1 MASSRSSTLRPT
13 PLGSFRGRSTSST
26 SLSDSPTCL
35 SSEERGVRTSMS
47 DESRSPSRLSTSSDA
62 ETFNNNS
69 NTNTMTSRSST
80 ATPVSP
86 FGPGAFGFPASLM
99 NFPGVSLG
107 LRRHG
112 HGHGHGPNVVP
123 SQHVGRDMGKDLHTM
138 KLLNIRLRCFL
149 VKVHELERKNRLLET
164 EVRTLR
170 GRFGLPL
177 GPTSASSEESSMG
190 EFGEGLGSLLW
201 RLGGIG
207 ERPHHQGPASQGVG
221 VQVDTVGP
229 EVRALY
235 NVLAM
240 VRRERDQ
247 YRARFEEEQVRSKE
261 LQDTVTRLNEQW
273 AELDS
278 RIQEKARRVDMDI
291 CRRIELTAK
300 LCDIAQHCGDG
311 NALAKLTSPRRDG
324 RHSSDAEDVAD
335 LHSGKAGGGAVG
347 GRHVDGISETSEEEA
362 MSGNLTDEVKKM
374 WHQIRE
380 VADFD
385 SDSDSLT
392 WEEMDNTLLLWDD
405 LPTSNVPNNE
415 NLCAPAKDEGWT
427 DSVEN
432 VILETETLFQ
442 RREKEYQETI
452 SEIELE
458 LQNAKNDMTRHLHEY
473 MEMCSMKRGLDVQM
487 ESCTSLMSHS
497 TARSPCVSPMSSP
510 SPEPDQEAAVQ
521 PSTAEE
527 S

>member
-1 MASSRSSTLRPT
+1 MDSSRSSALRPT

-26 SLSDSPTCL
+26 SLLDSPTFL
-35 SSEERGVRTSMS
+35 SNEEHCAHMSMS
-47 DESRSPSRLSTSSDA
+47 DESRSQSRLSMSSDT
-62 ETFNNNS
+62 ETFN
-69 NTNTMTSRSST
+69 MTGRSTT

-99 NFPGVSLG
+99 SLPGVNLT
-107 LRRHG
+107 RRYSPH
-112 HGHGHGPNVVP
+112 VVTN
-123 SQHVGRDMGKDLHTM
+123 QHVGRDMGKDLHTM

-164 EVRTLR
+164 EVRALR

-177 GPTSASSEESSMG
+177 GPTVSSEESSMG
-190 EFGEGLGSLLW
+190 EFGDGLGALLW

-207 ERPHHQGPASQGVG
+207 ERPHHQGPASQGIG

-273 AELDS
+273 VELDS

-300 LCDIAQHCGDG
+300 LCDIAQHCGESST
-311 NALAKLTSPRRDG
+311 LSMLTSPRRDG
-324 RHSSDAEDVAD
+324 RHSSDAEDVAE
-335 LHSGKAGGGAVG
+335 LHAGKVGGAVG

-405 LPTSNVPNNE
+405 LPTSNMLTNE
-415 NLCAPAKDEGWT
+415 NLCTPMKDEGWT

-432 VILETETLFQ
+432 VILETETTFQ

-497 TARSPCVSPMSSP
+497 TARSPYVSPMSSP
-510 SPEPDQEAAVQ
+510 SPEPEQEAAVQ
-521 PSTAEE
+521 RSTAEE